1 MSDPVRVE
9 VRGEVLEIT
18 LDRPPANAIN
28 GAASRAL
35 DAAFQRLHDDDAL
48 RVAIVTG
55 GGEKF
60 FSGGW
65 DLKAAASGDPDA
77 TDYGKHGFASLPEF
91 FERDKPVIA
100 AVNGYAAGGG
110 FELALAA
117 DIIVAAEH
125 AQFFLPESKVG
136 ILPDGG
142 GVDRL
147 PRRIP
152 YNIAV
157 EVMLTGR
164 RLTAQEGLTYGL
176 LSAVVPQADLM
187 ARARA
192 TAQAIC
198 ESAPLSVKAIKQ
210 ILRGIDGMSTE
221 QSIRMMR
228 KDRGVF
234 PAYKAMWDSEDAK
247 EGPLAFAEKRKPKW
261 KGR

>member
-9 VRGEVLEIT
+9 VRGEVIEIT

-35 DAAFQRLHDDDAL
+35 DKAFQRLEDDDAL

-77 TDYGKHGFASLPEF
+77 TDYGPHGFASLPEF
-91 FERDKPVIA
+91 FEREKPVIA

-117 DIIVAAEH
+117 DMIVAADN
-125 AQFFLPESKVG
+125 AQFFLPESRVG

-142 GVDRL
+142 GINRL

-152 YNIAV
+152 HNVAM
-157 EVMLTGR
+157 EVMLAGR
-164 RLTAQEGLTYGL
+164 RLTAHEGLALGL
-176 LSAVVPQADLM
+176 VNAVVPQAELM
-187 ARARA
+187 AKARER
-192 TAQAIC
+192 AQAIC
-198 ESAPLSVKAIKQ
+198 ESAPLAVKAIKQ
-210 ILRGIDGMSTE
+210 ILRGIEGMTVE
-221 QSIRMMR
+221 ESIRLMR
-228 KDRGVF
+228 KDRGAF
-234 PAYKAMWDSEDAK
+234 PAYKTMWDSEDAK
-247 EGPLAFAEKRKPKW
+247 EGPLAFSEKRKPRW